1 MTKPKKRGPRHYTVE
16 FKQEA
21 VALMQ
26 RQRQAGRPLAA
37 IARDLGVSAQLL
49 RYWEVGRS
57 GSGSPPPDPLPT
69 DVEPLQLEVK
79 RLRRELERVEE
90 ERDFLKKAA
99 AFFAKESP

>member
-1 MTKPKKRGPRHYTVE
+1 MTKPKRRGPRHYTVE
-16 FKQEA
+16 FKQDA

-37 IARDLGVSAQLL
+37 IARDLGVSPQLL
-49 RYWEVGRS
+49 RYWEVGR
-57 GSGSPPPDPLPT
+57 GAPAVPDPLPT
-69 DVEPLQLEVK
+69 GVEPLQIEVK

>member
-26 RQRQAGRPLAA
+26 RQRAAGRPMAA

-49 RYWEVGRS
+49 RYWEGGRGAAAAPES
-57 GSGSPPPDPLPT
+57 LPM

>member
-1 MTKPKKRGPRHYTVE
+1 MTKPKKRGPRRYTVE

-26 RQRQAGRPLAA
+26 RQRQAGRPMAA
-37 IARDLGVSAQLL
+37 IARDLGIAPQLL
-49 RYWEVGRS
+49 RYWAVGRGAS
-57 GSGSPPPDPLPT
+57 AAPDPLPS